1 MLGNVVEESEY
12 VVVQDQRGERVKEGV
27 WVYVCVQVGV
37 PLLQSSS
44 DLVTHVTQRRPD
56 CLSCQWQWY
65 PSLFFPLNVDP
76 LSFSLSL
83 SLSNPRLVV
92 AAAAD
97 DGWE

>member
-56 CLSCQWQWY
+56 CLFCQWQWY
-65 PSLFFPLNVDP
+65 PSLF
-76 LSFSLSL
+76 SSQCRSSLVLTRSRSL
-83 SLSNPRLVV
+83 ESTSRRCCC
-92 AAAAD
+92 
-97 DGWE
+97 